1 MAKRTFRIILIKPS
15 HYDDDGYVIQWWLS
29 TIPSNSLASVYGLLA
44 ACAEEKALG
53 PDVAIEI
60 EAYDECNKII
70 DAKAMAKR
78 IKAGGGGFIG
88 LVGVQ
93 SNQFPR
99 ALDLARAFRKLDV
112 PVVIG
117 GFHVSGCISML
128 PELPAD
134 LKEAQALGVI
144 LYAGEGEGRM
154 ADVLRDID
162 AGRAKPVYN
171 YLADM
176 PGMEA
181 AAIPVLPKEVV
192 GRIVGHHA
200 CFDAGRGCPFQCSFC
215 TIINVQGRKSRYR
228 TADDVEAIVRANY
241 AQGINHYFVTDDN
254 FARNRNWEAI
264 LDRLIDLRENKGVP
278 IKLILQVDTLC
289 HRIPGFIEKAA
300 RAGCN
305 QVFIGLENINPQ
317 SLQGAKKRQNKI
329 WEYRVMLAAWRKQK
343 VMTWA
348 GYILGFPGDTP
359 ESIARDIDIIKK
371 ELPLDI
377 LEFFCLTPL
386 PGSEDHKNL
395 YLKGVQ
401 MDPDM
406 NKYDLEHVCT
416 GHPRMS
422 AEEWSKVYRD
432 AWARYYTDDHVETI
446 LRRAVAS
453 GLKPRKMADVMTAFS
468 SAARIEGVHPLQC
481 GIVRRKLRTSRRHGL
496 PIVNPLIFY
505 PRRAV
510 EFVSVVA
517 QWLSVGW
524 RYHSIKKRV
533 IADPANK
540 AYVDDATRVSPVDGT
555 EEDELVAAFAD
566 KIPDTYGAPKKHV
579 AHAS

>member
-1 MAKRTFRIILIKPS
+1 MDKRTFRIILVKPS

-44 ACAEEKALG
+44 ACAQEKTLG
-53 PDVAIEI
+53 PDVDIEL

-70 DAKAMAKR
+70 DVKAMAKR
-78 IKAGGGGFIG
+78 IKAGGGGFVG

-99 ALDLARAFRKLDV
+99 AVDLARAFRALDV

-128 PELPAD
+128 PELPPD
-134 LKEAQALGVI
+134 LKEAQALGVT
-144 LYAGEGEGRM
+144 LFAGEGEGRM
-154 ADVLRDID
+154 ADLLRDID
-162 AGRAKPVYN
+162 AGQAKPLYN
-171 YLADM
+171 YLHDM
-176 PGMEA
+176 PSMEA
-181 AAIPVLPKEVV
+181 AVIPVLPKHVI

-254 FARNRNWEAI
+254 FARNRNWESI
-264 LDRLIDLRENKGVP
+264 LDRLIDLRDNKGVP

-305 QVFIGLENINPQ
+305 QVFVGLESVNPE

-329 WEYRVMLAAWRKQK
+329 WEYRVMLQAWRKQK

-348 GYILGFPGDTP
+348 GLITGFPTDTP
-359 ESIARDIDIIKK
+359 ESIARDIEIIKK

-377 LEFFCLTPL
+377 LEFFFLTPL
-386 PGSEDHKNL
+386 PGSEDHKVL
-395 YLKGVQ
+395 YHKGVA

-406 NKYDLEHVCT
+406 NKYDLEHVTT
-416 GHPRMS
+416 GHPKMS
-422 AEEWSKVYRD
+422 PAQWTKAYRD
-432 AWARYYTDDHVETI
+432 AYSRYYSDEHVETI
-446 LRRAVAS
+446 LKRAAAT
-453 GLKPRKMADVMTAFS
+453 GLRMNKVADVMTAFS

-481 GIVRRKLRTSRRHGL
+481 GIVRRKVRTSRRHGL
-496 PIVNPLIFY
+496 PVVNPLIFY
-505 PRRAV
+505 PVRAV

-517 QWLSVGW
+517 QWLTVGW
-524 RYHSIKKRV
+524 RYHRIKKRV
-533 IADPANK
+533 IEDPASK
-540 AYVDDATRVSPVDGT
+540 TYVDDATRPVSID
-555 EEDELVAAFAD
+555 EMENDELVAAFAD
-566 KIPDTYGAPKKHV
+566 KIPDTYGAPKKHAV
-579 AHAS
+579 AAT